1 MRKSIFDIV
10 SEKVDVKSDVLRIIK
25 MACEE
30 KTLEWGN
37 YKEHTLFEYVDKYC
51 FRDWENRGH
60 FLNVDDFLKA
70 LDFTALKAEAVNDE
84 ESMFIL
90 IELVYNFWY
99 LAYNNLSKPDKSTR
113 WFGNF
118 FHMSDVILDILD
130 QYNHTAIYYEKEERV
145 LVVEDKKE
153 VTAVAEIVK
162 DELSFDIIKYNHRTL
177 KGEIEQKKAILIG
190 LGAELEPKRKDL
202 KALNPKLED
211 NIFYM
216 LNNLNVRH
224 NNRSKKD
231 KSKYKEY
238 VAKMPKLRLEKW
250 YDELY
255 QMILLAFLLLDNVDR
270 TEKVKK
276 LRDKI
281 NATNSK

>member
-30 KTLEWGN
+30 KTLEWGS

-70 LDFTALKAEAVNDE
+70 LDFTALKAKAVNDE
-84 ESMFIL
+84 ESMLIL
-90 IELVYNFWY
+90 VELIYNFWQ
-99 LAYNNLSKPDKSTR
+99 LAYNDLTDSKKQTK

-118 FHMSDVILDILD
+118 FHLKDVMDDMLR
-130 QYNHTAIYYEKEERV
+130 QYNYTSFYNKKEDRV
-145 LVVEDKKE
+145 LVIEDNSA
-153 VTAVAEIVK
+153 VTAVAEIIN
-162 DELSFDIIKYNHRTL
+162 DELSFDVIKYNHRTL
-177 KGEIEQKKAILIG
+177 SGEPELKKSILIS
-190 LGAELEPKRKDL
+190 LGAELEPKRKEL
-202 KALNPKLED
+202 RALNPKLED
-211 NIFYM
+211 NVFYM

-231 KSKYKEY
+231 RSKYKEY
-238 VAKMPKLRLEKW
+238 VAKMTKARLEKW

-270 TEKVKK
+270 TEKVKE

-281 NATNSK
+281 NAAN